1 MDKAVNVS
9 GGRSLAGDEKLR
21 SDRAV
26 MAALAALG
34 QIVYQKG
41 PMIGIRWVPG
51 HCGAEGNK

>member
-1 MDKAVNVS
+1 MNVS